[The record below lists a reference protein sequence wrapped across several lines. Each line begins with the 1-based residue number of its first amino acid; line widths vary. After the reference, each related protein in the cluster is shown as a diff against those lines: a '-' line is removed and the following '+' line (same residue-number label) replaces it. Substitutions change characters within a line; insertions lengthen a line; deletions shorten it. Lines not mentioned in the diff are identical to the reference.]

1 MSDINQITNLVKD
14 IAVISS
20 LVDRLD
26 TTIDKLTVIS
36 SSVSSLLAVHEA
48 KLDANSNRFK
58 SAFF

>member
-1 MSDINQITNLVKD
+1 MSDINEITNLVKD

-36 SSVSSLLAVHEA
+36 SSVSSLLAVHE
-48 KLDANSNRFK
+48 
-58 SAFF
+58 